1 MMATGY
7 GSGAVFGYAGTDK
20 VCLMPDGVCAE
31 NHRIAAVV
39 AETGLDTLVG
49 DGILGLGPDT
59 LTDMPKLYIDSLK
72 EQGVIDQRMF
82 SFLIGLDHNLPSK
95 FMVGGYDLNKYAKGP
110 IKWHN
115 TLEPKKTWYLD
126 WTGVKF
132 GDQKL
137 ELDPTVMLP
146 DTGTSFISLPE
157 KTMNNLL
164 SIMHEEYGTGKPKLY
179 PVGLWGAHCTVEQYD
194 AMPDLT
200 FTIDDTQYVISKHQ
214 YMINRNGH
222 CVLQIAPTGD
232 TGKAYLGINFF
243 ENYYGVFDM
252 DNKRVGFAESV
263 YSDLSDHQ
271 SATHTNQ
278 ILLNMSSY
286 EQLEYH
292 MESAGFDH
300 GPEAIIA
307 VLLVISVV
315 IGALITSCILN
326 RDGQMSE
333 TKQARKVLANVL
345 NEGKKDDTGS
355 TEDDMFDVPLNDAK
369 SYVGPDLANV
379 DVLTS
384 ETRYAKAPSQPSK
397 KTNNSK
403 RQL

>member
-1 MMATGY
+1 MATGY
-7 GSGAVFGYAGTDK
+7 GSGAVFGYAGTDQ
-20 VCLMPDGVCAE
+20 VCLQPGAVCAE
-31 NHRIAAVV
+31 NHRIAAIV

-59 LTDMPKLYIDSLK
+59 LTDMPKLFIDTLK
-72 EQGVIDQRMF
+72 DQGVIDQRMF

-95 FMVGGYDLNKYAKGP
+95 FMVGGYDLAKYAKGP

-132 GDQKL
+132 GDTTL

-164 SIMHEEYGTGKPKLY
+164 SIMHEVYGTGKPKLY

-200 FTIDDTQYVISKHQ
+200 FTIDDTAYVISKHQ

-263 YSDLSDHQ
+263 YSDLSEQQ
-271 SATHTNQ
+271 SATHSNQ
-278 ILLNMSSY
+278 ILLNMSSAQKLDY
-286 EQLEYH
+286 Y
-292 MESAGFDH
+292 MES
-300 GPEAIIA
+300 
-307 VLLVISVV
+307 
-315 IGALITSCILN
+315 
-326 RDGQMSE
+326 
-333 TKQARKVLANVL
+333 
-345 NEGKKDDTGS
+345 
-355 TEDDMFDVPLNDAK
+355 
-369 SYVGPDLANV
+369 
-379 DVLTS
+379 
-384 ETRYAKAPSQPSK
+384 
-397 KTNNSK
+397 
-403 RQL
+403 